1 MSRESCG
8 QCHGESSGQC
18 GRIPARKCLG
28 QCWRIPA
35 RRCLHIFHQA
45 RDNHLHTHPPATHI
59 CVACW
64 LCRWKGNASIGTAN
78 MSHNALRGHVPV
90 PNECHGKSLGP
101 MRADSSGN
109 VTGKFGGNT
118 DRMPRYRSDLTS
130 SYMSPH
136 AFAICFTE
144 LLKRLFRTFARRI
157 L

>member
-1 MSRESCG
+1 ML
-8 QCHGESSGQC
+8 
-18 GRIPARKCLG
+18 PLG
-28 QCWRIPA
+28 QPTCLTIPSE
-35 RRCLHIFHQA
+35 
-45 RDNHLHTHPPATHI
+45 
-59 CVACW
+59 
-64 LCRWKGNASIGTAN
+64 G
-78 MSHNALRGHVPV
+78 MSPFQ
-90 PNECHGKSLGP
+90 
-101 MRADSSGN
+101 MN